1 MNKYIERLKNV
12 YLRAVNS
19 PIKKGLKYIILQER
33 DCKEI
38 IHILKDCIEDYE
50 GRITK

>member
-1 MNKYIERLKNV
+1 MNKYMERLKNV
-12 YLRAVNS
+12 YLRAVNL
-19 PIKKGLKYIILQER
+19 PIKRGSKCIILQER
-33 DCKEI
+33 DYKEI